1 MRVLWNG
8 EVTDEFSPSRVIRQG
23 DPLSPY
29 LFVLCIECLS
39 HEIHNVVTVGKWK
52 PIHLAHNDV
61 SLSHFFFA
69 DDLFLLAE
77 ASMEQAR
84 VILAVFDSYC
94 YSSEAKVN
102 DNKTLLYFF
111 KNVGDRDV
119 ARISGALGFSVTQD
133 LGKYLGGSPSP
144 YTSLQQYVPGYY

>member
-23 DPLSPY
+23 DPLSLY

-39 HEIHNVVTVGKWK
+39 HEIHNVVIVGKWK

-84 VILAVFDSYC
+84 VISAVFESYC
-94 YSSEAKVN
+94 YSS
-102 DNKTLLYFF
+102 
-111 KNVGDRDV
+111 
-119 ARISGALGFSVTQD
+119 
-133 LGKYLGGSPSP
+133 
-144 YTSLQQYVPGYY
+144 